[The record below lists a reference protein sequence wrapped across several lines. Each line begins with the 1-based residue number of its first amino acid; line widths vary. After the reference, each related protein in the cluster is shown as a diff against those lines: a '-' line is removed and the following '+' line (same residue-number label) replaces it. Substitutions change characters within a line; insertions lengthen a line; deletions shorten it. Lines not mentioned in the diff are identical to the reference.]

1 MYKNLQNIQKMA
13 ELNVLSA
20 STKGA
25 FSFGILDLK
34 CLIIYFVAH
43 KGIDPVQFIRP
54 SSADTFMF
62 LLMAFRIFFMVFI
75 SFN

>member
-1 MYKNLQNIQKMA
+1 MT

-25 FSFGILDLK
+25 ILLWHFGSQILNNF
-34 CLIIYFVAH
+34 YFVAH
-43 KGIDPVQFIRP
+43 KGMDPVQFIKP

-62 LLMAFRIFFMVFI
+62 FLIAFRILFIVFI
-75 SFN
+75 F

>member
-1 MYKNLQNIQKMA
+1 MT

-25 FSFGILDLK
+25 ILLWHFGSEMSNV
-34 CLIIYFVAH
+34 CYFVAH
-43 KGIDPVQFIRP
+43 KGIDPVQFIKP

-62 LLMAFRIFFMVFI
+62 LLMAFRIFFIVFI
-75 SFN
+75 F